1 MDLATNSVAY
11 VFPGQGSQRVGMG
24 RALAAA
30 FPEARAVFEE
40 ADDTLG
46 FSLSGLCF
54 EGPEDELQLTAN
66 TQPAIVAVS
75 VAILRSYL
83 ARDPRPE
90 APAFVAGHSLGEYS
104 ALVAAG
110 ALELADALRLVRAR
124 GQAMQQ
130 AVPVGEGAMAAI
142 LGLSQEDTA
151 AVAAAA
157 SDTGGVCQLA
167 NLNAP
172 GQIVIAGAA
181 GAVDRAVELA
191 GERGARRAIPLP
203 VSAPFHCALMAPARV
218 AMEPLIRDVP
228 MADPEV
234 PVVCNVDATEVKTSA
249 AARDALVR
257 QIDGAVRWSE
267 SVALMSS
274 RGVGRLVEIGPGKVL
289 SGLARRIERG
299 LKVQAVAEPK
309 DLAA

>member
-1 MDLATNSVAY
+1 MSGTAY

-24 RALAAA
+24 RALASA

-54 EGPEDELQLTAN
+54 DGPEDELQLTAN
-66 TQPAIVAVS
+66 TQPAIVAMS
-75 VAILRSYL
+75 VAVLRCYGAQS
-83 ARDPRPE
+83 PPPE

-124 GQAMQQ
+124 GRAMQR

-142 LGLSQEDTA
+142 LGLSEEDTA
-151 AVAAAA
+151 AASARAA
-157 SDTGGVCQLA
+157 SETGGVCQLA

-181 GAVDRAVELA
+181 AAVERATELA
-191 GERGARRAIPLP
+191 SEAGARRAIPLP
-203 VSAPFHCALMAPARV
+203 VSAPFHCALMAPARE
-218 AMEPLIRDVP
+218 AMEPLIREVP
-228 MADPEV
+228 MADPQV
-234 PVVCNVDATEVKTSA
+234 PVVCNVDAAAVTTAA

-267 SVALMSS
+267 SVALMAS
-274 RGVGRLVEIGPGKVL
+274 RGVERLVEIGPGKVL
-289 SGLARRIERG
+289 SGLARRIERR
-299 LKVQAVAEPK
+299 LKVRAIAAPE
-309 DLAA
+309 DLAG

>member
-1 MDLATNSVAY
+1 MSAVAY

-24 RALAAA
+24 RALASA
-30 FPEARAVFEE
+30 FPEARAAFEE

-54 EGPEDELQLTAN
+54 EGPEEELQLTAN
-66 TQPAIVAVS
+66 TQPAIVAMS
-75 VAILRSYL
+75 VAVLRCCL
-83 ARDPRPE
+83 AQNPPPD
-90 APAFVAGHSLGEYS
+90 APSFVAGHSLGEYS

-124 GQAMQQ
+124 GQAMQR

-142 LGLSQEDTA
+142 LGLGEEDTA
-151 AVAAAA
+151 AVAAEAA
-157 SDTGGVCQLA
+157 GETGGVCQLA

-181 GAVDRAVELA
+181 GAVARAVELA

-203 VSAPFHCALMAPARV
+203 VSAPFHCALMAPARA

-228 MADPEV
+228 MADPDV
-234 PVVCNVDATEVKTSA
+234 PVVCNVDAAEVTTAA

-257 QIDGAVRWSE
+257 QIDGAVRWSD
-267 SVALMSS
+267 SVALMAS
-274 RGVGRLVEIGPGKVL
+274 RGVERLVEIGPGKVL

-299 LKVQAVAEPK
+299 LKVRAVAEPK

>member
-1 MDLATNSVAY
+1 MSAVAY

-24 RALAAA
+24 RALASA
-30 FPEARAVFEE
+30 FAEARAVFEE

-54 EGPEDELQLTAN
+54 EGPEEELQLTAN
-66 TQPAIVAVS
+66 TQPAIVAMS
-75 VAILRSYL
+75 VAALRCCL
-83 ARDPRPE
+83 AQDPPPD

-124 GQAMQQ
+124 GEAMQR

-142 LGLSQEDTA
+142 LGLGEEDTA
-151 AVAAAA
+151 AVAAEAA
-157 SDTGGVCQLA
+157 GDAGGVCQLA

-181 GAVDRAVELA
+181 GAVARAVELA

-203 VSAPFHCALMAPARV
+203 VSAPFHCALMAPARA
-218 AMEPLIRDVP
+218 AMEPLIHDVS
-228 MADPEV
+228 MADPAV
-234 PVVCNVDATEVKTSA
+234 PVVCNVDAAVVTTAA

-257 QIDGAVRWSE
+257 QIDGAVRWSD
-267 SVALMSS
+267 SVALMAS
-274 RGVGRLVEIGPGKVL
+274 RGVERLVEIGPGKVL

-299 LKVQAVAEPK
+299 LKVRAVAEPK

>member
-1 MDLATNSVAY
+1 MSGVAY

-24 RALAAA
+24 RALASA

-54 EGPEDELQLTAN
+54 EGPEDDLQLTAN
-66 TQPAIVAVS
+66 TQPAIVAMS
-75 VAILRSYL
+75 VAVLRCYL
-83 ARDPRPE
+83 ARDPLPE

-110 ALELADALRLVRAR
+110 VLELPDALRLVRAR

-130 AVPVGEGAMAAI
+130 AVPVGEGAMAAVI
-142 LGLSQEDTA
+142 GLSEEDTA
-151 AVAAAA
+151 AVAAEAA

-181 GAVDRAVELA
+181 GAVGRAVELA
-191 GERGARRAIPLP
+191 AGRGARRAIPLP

-228 MADPEV
+228 MADPNV
-234 PVVCNVDATEVKTSA
+234 PVVCNVDAAEVTTAA

-267 SVALMSS
+267 SVALMVS
-274 RGVGRLVEIGPGKVL
+274 RGVERLVEIGPGRVL

>member
-1 MDLATNSVAY
+1 MSGVAY

-24 RALAAA
+24 RALAST

-54 EGPEDELQLTAN
+54 EGPEDELLLTAN
-66 TQPAIVAVS
+66 TQPAIVAMS
-75 VAILRSYL
+75 VAVLRCYL
-83 ARDPRPE
+83 ARHPRPA
-90 APAFVAGHSLGEYS
+90 APTFVAGHSLGEYS

-110 ALELADALRLVRAR
+110 SLELADALRLVRAR

-130 AVPVGEGAMAAI
+130 AVPVGEGAMAAV
-142 LGLSQEDTA
+142 LGLSEEDTA
-151 AVAAAA
+151 AVAAQAA

-181 GAVDRAVELA
+181 GAVGRAVELA
-191 GERGARRAIPLP
+191 AERGARRAIPLP
-203 VSAPFHCALMAPARV
+203 VSAPFHCALMAPARAV
-218 AMEPLIRDVP
+218 MEPLIRDVP
-228 MADPEV
+228 MADPKV
-234 PVVCNVDATEVKTSA
+234 PVVCNVDAAEVTTAA

-267 SVALMSS
+267 SVALMAT
-274 RGVGRLVEIGPGKVL
+274 RGVERLVEIGPGKVL
-289 SGLARRIERG
+289 SGLGRRIERR
-299 LKVQAVAEPK
+299 LKVRAIAEPE

>member
-1 MDLATNSVAY
+1 MSAVAY

-24 RALAAA
+24 RALASA
-30 FPEARAVFEE
+30 FAEARAVFEE

-54 EGPEDELQLTAN
+54 EGPEEELQLTAN
-66 TQPAIVAVS
+66 TQPAIVAMS
-75 VAILRSYL
+75 VAALRCCL
-83 ARDPRPE
+83 AQDPPPD

-124 GQAMQQ
+124 GEAMQR

-142 LGLSQEDTA
+142 LGLGEEDTT
-151 AVAAAA
+151 AVAAEAA
-157 SDTGGVCQLA
+157 GDAGGVCQLA

-181 GAVDRAVELA
+181 GAVARAVELA

-203 VSAPFHCALMAPARV
+203 VSAPFHCALMAPARA

-228 MADPEV
+228 MADPAV
-234 PVVCNVDATEVKTSA
+234 PVVCNVDAAEVTTAA

-257 QIDGAVRWSE
+257 QIDGAVRWSD
-267 SVALMSS
+267 SVALMAS
-274 RGVGRLVEIGPGKVL
+274 RGVERLVEIGPGKVL

-299 LKVQAVAEPK
+299 LKVRAVAEPK

>member
-1 MDLATNSVAY
+1 MSAVAY

-24 RALAAA
+24 RALASA
-30 FPEARAVFEE
+30 FHEARAVFEE

-54 EGPEDELQLTAN
+54 EGPEGELKLTAN
-66 TQPAIVAVS
+66 TQPAIVAMSIAV
-75 VAILRSYL
+75 LRCYQ
-83 ARDPRPE
+83 ARNPPPD
-90 APAFVAGHSLGEYS
+90 APAFLAGHSLGEYS

-130 AVPVGEGAMAAI
+130 AAPVGKGAMAAI
-142 LGLSQEDTA
+142 LGLSEEETA
-151 AVAAAA
+151 AVAAEAA
-157 SDTGGVCQLA
+157 RAAGGVCQIA

-181 GAVDRAVELA
+181 GAVGRAVELA

-203 VSAPFHCALMAPARV
+203 VSAPFHCALMAPARA
-218 AMEPLIRDVP
+218 AMAPLILEVP

-234 PVVCNVDATEVKTSA
+234 PVVCNVDAAEVRTAA

-267 SVALMSS
+267 SVALMAS

-299 LKVQAVAEPK
+299 LKVRALSEPEDVAS
-309 DLAA
+309 

>member
-1 MDLATNSVAY
+1 MSGVAY

-24 RALAAA
+24 RSLASA

-66 TQPAIVAVS
+66 TQPAIVAMS
-75 VAILRSYL
+75 VAVLRCYL
-83 ARDPRPE
+83 ARDPRPD
-90 APAFVAGHSLGEYS
+90 APAIVAGHSLGEYS

-124 GQAMQQ
+124 GEAMQQ
-130 AVPVGEGAMAAI
+130 AVPVGQGAMAAI
-142 LGLSQEDTA
+142 LGLSEEDTDS
-151 AVAAAA
+151 VAAQAA
-157 SDTGGVCQLA
+157 SETGGVCQLA

-181 GAVDRAVELA
+181 GAVGRAVELA
-191 GERGARRAIPLP
+191 AERGARRAIPLP
-203 VSAPFHCALMAPARV
+203 VSAPFHCALMAPARA

-228 MADPEV
+228 MTDPEV
-234 PVVCNVDATEVKTSA
+234 PVVCNVDATEVTTAA

-257 QIDGAVRWSE
+257 QIDGPVRWSE
-267 SVALMSS
+267 SVALMAAS
-274 RGVGRLVEIGPGKVL
+274 GVEKLVEIGPGKVL
-289 SGLARRIERG
+289 SGLARRIERR
-299 LKVQAVAEPK
+299 LKVQAIAEPE

>member
-1 MDLATNSVAY
+1 MSGVAY

-24 RALAAA
+24 RSLASA
-30 FPEARAVFEE
+30 FEEAREVFEE

-46 FSLSGLCF
+46 FALSGLCF

-75 VAILRSYL
+75 VAALRCFR
-83 ARDPRPE
+83 ARGLETETPD
-90 APAFVAGHSLGEYS
+90 FVAGHSLGEYS

-124 GQAMQQ
+124 GQAMQR

-142 LGLSQEDTA
+142 LGLSEEDTA
-151 AVAAAA
+151 AVSARAA
-157 SDTGGVCQLA
+157 SETGGVCQLA

-181 GAVDRAVELA
+181 AAVERATELA
-191 GERGARRAIPLP
+191 SEAGARRAIPLP
-203 VSAPFHCALMAPARV
+203 VSAPFHCALMAPARE
-218 AMEPLIRDVP
+218 AMEPLIREVP
-228 MADPEV
+228 MAAPRI
-234 PVVCNVDATEVKTSA
+234 PVVCNVDAAAVTTAA

-267 SVALMSS
+267 SVALMAS
-274 RGVGRLVEIGPGKVL
+274 RGVERLVEIGPGKVL
-289 SGLARRIERG
+289 SGLARRIERR
-299 LKVQAVAEPK
+299 LKVRAIAEPE

>member
-1 MDLATNSVAY
+1 MSAVAY

-24 RALAAA
+24 RALASA
-30 FPEARAVFEE
+30 FAEARAVFEE

-54 EGPEDELQLTAN
+54 EGPEEELQLTAN
-66 TQPAIVAVS
+66 TQPAIVAMS
-75 VAILRSYL
+75 VAALRCCL
-83 ARDPRPE
+83 AQDPPPD

-124 GQAMQQ
+124 GQAMQR

-142 LGLSQEDTA
+142 LGLGEEDTA
-151 AVAAAA
+151 AVAAEAA
-157 SDTGGVCQLA
+157 GDAGGVCQLA

-181 GAVDRAVELA
+181 GAVARAVELA

-203 VSAPFHCALMAPARV
+203 VSAPFHCALMAPARA
-218 AMEPLIRDVP
+218 AMEPLIRGVP
-228 MADPEV
+228 MADPAV
-234 PVVCNVDATEVKTSA
+234 PVVCNVDAAEVTTAA

-257 QIDGAVRWSE
+257 QIDGAVRWSD
-267 SVALMSS
+267 SVALMAS
-274 RGVGRLVEIGPGKVL
+274 RGVERLVEIGPGKVL
-289 SGLARRIERG
+289 SGLARRIERR
-299 LKVQAVAEPK
+299 LKLRAVAEPK

>member
-1 MDLATNSVAY
+1 MSKVSY

-24 RALAAA
+24 RALAEA

-54 EGPEDELQLTAN
+54 EGPEAELQLTAN

-75 VAILRSYL
+75 VAALRCFR
-83 ARDPRPE
+83 AQEPPPE
-90 APAFVAGHSLGEYS
+90 PPAFVAGHSLGEYS

-124 GQAMQQ
+124 GQAMQR

-142 LGLSQEDTA
+142 LGLGAEETA
-151 AVAAAA
+151 ALASDAA
-157 SDTGGVCQLA
+157 SETGGVCQLA

-181 GAVDRAVELA
+181 AAVQVAVKLA

-203 VSAPFHCALMAPARV
+203 VSAPFHCALMAPARGEM
-218 AMEPLIRDVP
+218 APLIRDVP
-228 MADPEV
+228 MADPLV
-234 PVVCNVDATEVKTSA
+234 PVVCNVDAAEVTTA
-249 AARDALVR
+249 EAARDALVR
-257 QIDGAVRWSE
+257 QIDGAVRWSD
-267 SVALMSS
+267 SVALIAS
-274 RGVGRLVEIGPGKVL
+274 RGVERLVEIGPGKVL
-289 SGLARRIERG
+289 SGLGRRIERR
-299 LKVQAVAEPK
+299 LKVRAIAEPG
-309 DLAA
+309 DLDR

>member
-1 MDLATNSVAY
+1 MSGVAY

-24 RALAAA
+24 RALASA

-54 EGPEDELQLTAN
+54 EGPEDELQLTVN
-66 TQPAIVAVS
+66 TQPAIVATS
-75 VAILRSYL
+75 VAALRCYR
-83 ARDPRPE
+83 ARVPLPE

-124 GQAMQQ
+124 GRAMQQ

-142 LGLSQEDTA
+142 LGLSEEDTA
-151 AVAAAA
+151 AVTAEAA
-157 SDTGGVCQLA
+157 SDTDAVCQLA

-172 GQIVIAGAA
+172 GQIVIGGAA
-181 GAVDRAVELA
+181 GAVDRAMELA
-191 GERGARRAIPLP
+191 AERGARRAISLP
-203 VSAPFHCALMAPARV
+203 VSAPFHCALMAPARAV
-218 AMEPLIRDVP
+218 MEPLIRNVP
-228 MADPEV
+228 MADPNV
-234 PVVCNVDATEVKTSA
+234 PVVCNVDAAEVTTAA

-267 SVALMSS
+267 SVALMAS

-289 SGLARRIERG
+289 SGLGRRIERS
-299 LKVQAVAEPK
+299 LKVRAIAEPE
-309 DLAA
+309 DIAA

>member
-1 MDLATNSVAY
+1 MSVAY

-24 RALAAA
+24 RALASA

-54 EGPEDELQLTAN
+54 DGPEDELQLTAN
-66 TQPAIVAVS
+66 TQPAIVAMS
-75 VAILRSYL
+75 VAVLRCYRSQS
-83 ARDPRPE
+83 PPPE

-124 GQAMQQ
+124 GEAMQR

-142 LGLSQEDTA
+142 LGLSEEDTA
-151 AVAAAA
+151 AASARAA
-157 SDTGGVCQLA
+157 SETGGVCQLA

-181 GAVDRAVELA
+181 AAVERATELA
-191 GERGARRAIPLP
+191 SEAGARRAIPLP
-203 VSAPFHCALMAPARV
+203 VSAPFHCALMAPARK

-228 MADPEV
+228 MADPRV
-234 PVVCNVDATEVKTSA
+234 PVVCNVDAAAVTTAA

-257 QIDGAVRWSE
+257 QIDGAVRWSD
-267 SVALMSS
+267 SVALMAS
-274 RGVGRLVEIGPGKVL
+274 RGVERLVEIGPGKVL
-289 SGLARRIERG
+289 SGLARRIERR
-299 LKVQAVAEPK
+299 LKVRAIAAPE